1 MASSRKKFGKPE
13 PATRIKI
20 LPAEEPGPET
30 SGPQGTKQAS
40 SRPAQAGTDIEA
52 LAPANV
58 NSNEPLARRLAKHLQ
73 ENPEQVKRL
82 FASWVEEE
90 EN

>member
-13 PATRIKI
+13 PTTRIKI
-20 LPAEEPGPET
+20 LPVEEPGPEAPEPE
-30 SGPQGTKQAS
+30 GGGKGQAS
-40 SRPAQAGTDIEA
+40 AEAPLTGAEMEA
-52 LAPANV
+52 LTPTH
-58 NSNEPLARRLAKHLQ
+58 SNEPLGRRLARQLQ
-73 ENPEQVKRL
+73 EHPEQVKRL